1 MVCRGCSEPLQRA
14 IVDFGADAPA
24 ARIPQKLKEHYG
36 IEVCASTCWSI
47 VLQHAQTIDECP
59 KAAAQIPER
68 DGVAQ
73 LIAEI
78 DGSMIPVVEMAESN
92 DPSAKVDRR
101 KTRQVG
107 WKEARLSLA
116 HTPGSVTP
124 VFGATVGP
132 PDQVG
137 ETLLRTAVQAGLGRK
152 TQVHAPGD
160 GAAWIADQVSEQFGL
175 HGHFL
180 VDFYHVCDYLT
191 AAGKTIASTAARA
204 WLETQKDRLKQNR
217 LQDVLDE
224 LQRFVE
230 DDTVP
235 DDNAPVR
242 AAHRYLTNRP
252 GQFNYQDALMAELPI
267 GSGEV
272 ESAHRY
278 VIQDRLKRAGAWWKL
293 KNAKH
298 MLALRVC
305 RANQEWDRYWQS
317 RRQQAA

>member
-78 DGSMIPVVEMAESN
+78 DGSMIPVVETAESN
-92 DPSAKVDRR
+92 DQSAKVDRR

-107 WKEARLSLA
+107 WKEARLTLVHA
-116 HTPGSVTP
+116 PGSVTP
-124 VFGATVGP
+124 VFGAIVGP

-137 ETLLRTAVQAGLGRK
+137 ETLLRTAVQAGLGRN
-152 TQVHAPGD
+152 TQVHALGD

-175 HGHFL
+175 QGHFF
-180 VDFYHVCDYLT
+180 VDFYHVCDYLA
-191 AAGKTIASTAARA
+191 AAGNPIVGTAPRP

-235 DDNAPVR
+235 DANAPVR

-252 GQFNYQDALMAELPI
+252 GQFNYQDALLAGLPI
-267 GSGEV
+267 GSGEI

-278 VIQDRLKRAGAWWKL
+278 IIQDRLKRAGAWWKL

-305 RANQEWDRYWQS
+305 RANQDWDRYWQS

>member
-36 IEVCASTCWSI
+36 IELSAGTCWPI
-47 VLQHAQTIDECP
+47 VLQHAQTIDERP
-59 KAAAQIPER
+59 KAAALIAER
-68 DGVAQ
+68 DGVEQ
-73 LIAEI
+73 LIGEI
-78 DGSMIPVVEMAESN
+78 DGSMIPVVETAEAN
-92 DPSAKVDRR
+92 DPNAKADRR

-107 WKEARLSLA
+107 WKEARLTLVHA
-116 HTPGSVTP
+116 LGSVTP

-132 PDQVG
+132 PAQVG
-137 ETLLRTAVQAGLGRK
+137 ETLVRAAVQAGLGRN
-152 TQVHAPGD
+152 TRVHVVSD
-160 GAAWIADQVSEQFGL
+160 GASWIADQVSEQFGL
-175 HGHFL
+175 QGHFL

-191 AAGKTIASTAARA
+191 AAGNTIAGTAPRA

-217 LQDVLDE
+217 LQDVIEE
-224 LQRFVE
+224 LKRFVE
-230 DDTVP
+230 DDTVA

-242 AAHRYLTNRP
+242 AALRYLTNRP
-252 GQFNYQDALMAELPI
+252 GQFNYQDALVAGLPI
-267 GSGEV
+267 GSGEI

>member
-1 MVCRGCSEPLQRA
+1 M
-14 IVDFGADAPA
+14 DFGADTPA
-24 ARIPQKLKEHYG
+24 ARIPQKLREHYG
-36 IEVCASTCWSI
+36 LEVSAGTCWPI
-47 VLQHAQTIDECP
+47 VLRHAETIDERP

-92 DPSAKVDRR
+92 DQSAKGDRR

-107 WKEARLSLA
+107 WKEARLSLV

-152 TQVHAPGD
+152 TQVHAVSD

-191 AAGKTIASTAARA
+191 AAGKTIAGTAARA
-204 WLETQKDRLKQNR
+204 WLETQKARLKQNR

-235 DDNAPVR
+235 DDHAPVR
-242 AAHRYLTNRP
+242 AAHRYLTQGNCM
-252 GQFNYQDALMAELPI
+252 NLMSSR
-267 GSGEV
+267 GV
-272 ESAHRY
+272 QHRRY
-278 VIQDRLKRAGAWWKL
+278 RRL
-293 KNAKH
+293 
-298 MLALRVC
+298 LR
-305 RANQEWDRYWQS
+305 
-317 RRQQAA
+317 

>member
-1 MVCRGCSEPLQRA
+1 M

-36 IEVCASTCWSI
+36 IEVSAGTCWPI
-47 VLQHAQTIDECP
+47 VLRHAAKIDERP
-59 KAAAQIPER
+59 KVVAQIPER

-73 LIAEI
+73 LIGEI
-78 DGSMIPVVEMAESN
+78 DGSMIPVVETAESN
-92 DPSAKVDRR
+92 DPNAKADRR

-107 WKEARLSLA
+107 WKEARLTLVHA
-116 HTPGSVTP
+116 PGSVTP

-132 PDQVG
+132 PPQVG
-137 ETLLRTAVQAGLGRK
+137 QTLLRAAVQAGLGRN
-152 TQVHAPGD
+152 TNVHAVSD
-160 GAAWIADQVSEQFGL
+160 GAPWIVDQVSEQFGL
-175 HGHFL
+175 QGHFL

-191 AAGKTIASTAARA
+191 AAGKTIAGTAPKA
-204 WLETQKDRLKQNR
+204 WLETQKDRLKQNG
-217 LQDVLDE
+217 LQDVVDE

-230 DDTVP
+230 DDTVA

-252 GQFNYQDALMAELPI
+252 GQFNYQDALVAGLPI
-267 GSGEV
+267 GSGEI

-293 KNAKH
+293 KNAER

-305 RANQEWDRYWQS
+305 RANHEWDSYWQS
-317 RRQQAA
+317 RGQQAA

>member
-36 IEVCASTCWSI
+36 IEVSASTCWPI
-47 VLQHAQTIDECP
+47 VLRHAATIDERP
-59 KAAAQIPER
+59 KAAAKIPAR
-68 DGVAQ
+68 DGVEQ
-73 LIAEI
+73 LIGEI
-78 DGSMIPVVEMAESN
+78 DGSMIPVVETAES
-92 DPSAKVDRR
+92 DDQSAKVDRR
-101 KTRQVG
+101 KTRRVG
-107 WKEARLSLA
+107 WREARLSLVHA
-116 HTPGSVTP
+116 PGSVTP

-152 TQVHAPGD
+152 TKVHAVSD

-175 HGHFL
+175 QGHFL

-191 AAGKTIASTAARA
+191 AAGDTIAGTAARA

-217 LQDVLDE
+217 LQDVVEE

-235 DDNAPVR
+235 DANAPVR

-252 GQFNYQDALMAELPI
+252 GQFNYQDALVAGLPI
-267 GSGEV
+267 GSGEI

-298 MLALRVC
+298 MLALRVY

>member
-47 VLQHAQTIDECP
+47 VLQHAETIDECP

-78 DGSMIPVVEMAESN
+78 DGSMIPVVETAESN
-92 DPSAKVDRR
+92 DQSAKVDRR

-107 WKEARLSLA
+107 WKEARLTLVHA
-116 HTPGSVTP
+116 PGSVTP
-124 VFGATVGP
+124 VFGAIVGP

-137 ETLLRTAVQAGLGRK
+137 ETLLRTAVQAGLGRN
-152 TQVHAPGD
+152 TQVHALGD

-175 HGHFL
+175 QGHFF
-180 VDFYHVCDYLT
+180 VDFYHVCDYLA
-191 AAGKTIASTAARA
+191 AAGNPIVGTAPRP

-235 DDNAPVR
+235 DANAPVR

-252 GQFNYQDALMAELPI
+252 GQFNYQDALLAGLPI
-267 GSGEV
+267 GSGEI

-278 VIQDRLKRAGAWWKL
+278 IIQDRLKRAGAWWKL

-305 RANQEWDRYWQS
+305 RANQEWDSYWRC

>member
-36 IEVCASTCWSI
+36 IEVSASTCWPI
-47 VLQHAQTIDECP
+47 VLRHAEAIDERP
-59 KAAAQIPER
+59 KAPAQIPER

-73 LIAEI
+73 LIGEI
-78 DGSMIPVVEMAESN
+78 DGSMIPVVETAAPKAES
-92 DPSAKVDRR
+92 PPVDRR

-107 WKEARLSLA
+107 WKEARLSLV
-116 HTPGSVTP
+116 HPPGSVTP

-137 ETLLRTAVQAGLGRK
+137 ATLLRAAVRAGLGRQTK
-152 TQVHAPGD
+152 VHVVGD
-160 GAAWIADQVSEQFGL
+160 GAEWIADQVDAQFGL
-175 HGHFL
+175 HGEFL
-180 VDFYHVCDYLT
+180 VDLYQVCDYLV
-191 AAGKTIASTAARA
+191 AAGKTIPGAEPRA
-204 WLETQKDRLKQNR
+204 WLETQKERLKQNR
-217 LQDVLDE
+217 LQDVVAE
-224 LQRFVE
+224 LQPFLE

-235 DDNAPVR
+235 DANAPVR

-252 GQFNYQDALMAELPI
+252 GQFKYQDALVAGLPI

-305 RANQEWDRYWQS
+305 RANQDWDTYWQS

>member
-36 IEVCASTCWSI
+36 IDVCASTCWSI
-47 VLQHAQTIDECP
+47 VLQHAETIDECP

-78 DGSMIPVVEMAESN
+78 DGSMIPVVETAESN
-92 DPSAKVDRR
+92 DQSAKVDRR

-107 WKEARLSLA
+107 WKEARLTLVHA
-116 HTPGSVTP
+116 PGSVTP
-124 VFGATVGP
+124 VFGAIVGP

-137 ETLLRTAVQAGLGRK
+137 ETLLRTAVQAGLGRN
-152 TQVHAPGD
+152 TQVHALGD

-175 HGHFL
+175 QGHFF
-180 VDFYHVCDYLT
+180 VDFYHVCDYLA
-191 AAGKTIASTAARA
+191 AAGNPIVGTAPRP

-235 DDNAPVR
+235 DANAPVR

-252 GQFNYQDALMAELPI
+252 GQFNYQDALLAGLPI
-267 GSGEV
+267 GSGEI

-278 VIQDRLKRAGAWWKL
+278 IIQDRLKRAGAWWKL

-305 RANQEWDRYWQS
+305 RANQEWDSYWQS
-317 RRQQAA
+317 RGQQAA